1 MNKKVSTLVASM
13 LLATTVGAAS
23 AQTPK
28 GTMSEHP
35 SYSYLASI
43 ESGKFYQLTNGQDV
57 LIMDKTDEGTY
68 VLKFVPYYEA
78 ELAKSLWDIKY
89 IKKNGE
95 NGLAFQFVNLTTGLP
110 ISYDPEKAFDA
121 AKGNPTMYYAKE
133 LSQGVDSWSW
143 LRGTEGASLQASSA
157 VEAYFGAEND
167 SIMTLV
173 DTRNGVAPIKYA
185 TKDFQ
190 KIPSRL
196 KFTVKEASPVF
207 LNAYDLN
214 TMLQSKAEDKL
225 HLTFNG
231 EPVGNEF
238 VNEFTARDYK
248 VVDAV
253 GKNSL
258 SNGTKA
264 DAENALRSAEAT
276 MASSWTT
283 YYEKLGELANSNS
296 ALKDMFKQLQKLEG
310 TIRGIGKELGAA
322 KISESEA
329 RKAYEEAYTKVG
341 EIGQQLKDYA
351 KENGTY
357 DDILAEIAEC
367 EEAVSK
373 AADDLKD
380 LETEYTR
387 IKNTIQQ
394 QQESADASYAEW
406 QQIVNDENKK
416 DVADA
421 LWEQYMNAIIAVT
434 SYKNQKSAFEQSGK
448 LDEART
454 ALQNAEE
461 KKATAVSKLD
471 GNKDLLE
478 EYDRA
483 QSYAYD
489 CGYKYNKARE
499 TREALEDQWFDYLA
513 QKAEIAQ
520 EYKDEMRNNW
530 ALLREKWTA
539 ERQKIAAEKAYNNAL
554 SKYLVVEQ
562 WAANWYSLQT
572 DDNKYLMVDTAYMEN
587 YTAGIKHQKFA
598 VREHATDHDSKNV
611 WQVWND
617 RDINGRFNFR
627 FQYFPTQDSLVIT
640 ADGGNDKYETVTYWK
655 DRVDYQ
661 ISPVWGRNYVK
672 LANLSDKH
680 QEVTLGAPET
690 ILGTWDETLN
700 TRIGLNLVTATPG
713 QNIPKGVYFADIVNS
728 SNADENGAR
737 LMLDLDGELTK
748 VTPAEWNVM
757 KFEDMPAAKWVVD
770 GTTIYGGS
778 PAIKNQESTVY
789 LNRGNY
795 RVKEV
800 KEDGTVILEMTA
812 YNYQGGRDNATIKLT
827 QVSELN
833 SNGFYHENFTANTD
847 TLFTLDYLSIGGGLA
862 VQVGTTENDSIM
874 RVAQGEGTKFVLEM
888 AGDVETYGVADTLK
902 RAMYYIRVNDA
913 NKLANNHKYVTVS
926 LVDGTEMLVVA
937 DKRPTTSK
945 FFLKEMNHVD
955 GTHYYALLAYNEKLD
970 AYDKKAG
977 VIDASGLIKMEDITG
992 ETRTS
997 TFALNS
1003 ERTRFYRELTDEE
1016 LGDSNMVKFYR
1027 TSSTDKEYLYAA
1039 APEEGMTFL
1048 AVEGKGD
1055 NADALAEMSVIPTTA
1070 AGTLM
1075 PQYFIARDVR
1085 EQKGSVDWCG
1095 EDHTSLADSLAC
1107 EHTKV
1112 TPDTLFGNFLVNL
1125 KIDDTK
1131 YKKYDWEGKYTR
1143 LAFLSG
1149 YAVKDEGTMP
1159 GEGEYTTLYIDGK
1172 AVAVNENKHNAAKF
1186 EFRLV
1191 NEEPEQDFLIESES
1205 WAEDKEGKEQPFL
1218 GGVRP
1223 MAKGGWVKVQNGVPV
1238 IVSDEFENVSQ
1249 ADVYNVD
1256 TNVIPT
1262 ANETISI
1269 TEVAIFVQN
1278 GSVVVKNAAGKN
1290 VVITTILGQIVANEV
1305 LTSDYATISVPA
1317 GIAIVSVD
1325 GETAVKVSVR

>member
-143 LRGTEGASLQASSA
+143 LRGTEGASLLAHSE

-173 DTRNGVAPIKYA
+173 DTRTGVAPIKYA

-238 VNEFTARDYK
+238 PNEFTARDYK

-253 GKNSL
+253 GVNSL
-258 SNGTKA
+258 SKGSVEDARDEFESAKSESQSAREAYVAALIEFGKA
-264 DAENALRSAEAT
+264 EYTLNKYTAE
-276 MASSWTT
+276 
-283 YYEKLGELANSNS
+283 
-296 ALKDMFKQLQKLEG
+296 LEE
-310 TIRGIGKELGAA
+310 ISKKRAELGAETVEYQGIRA
-322 KISESEA
+322 DEQA
-329 RKAYEEAYTKVG
+329 
-341 EIGQQLKDYA
+341 Q
-351 KENGTY
+351 
-357 DDILAEIAEC
+357 LAELNEQKGVLSVQL
-367 EEAVSK
+367 EALV
-373 AADDLKD
+373 DD
-380 LETEYTR
+380 ET
-387 IKNTIQQ
+387 
-394 QQESADASYAEW
+394 
-406 QQIVNDENKK
+406 
-416 DVADA
+416 
-421 LWEQYMNAIIAVT
+421 LG
-434 SYKNQKSAFEQSGK
+434 NQ
-448 LDEART
+448 LT
-454 ALQNAEE
+454 
-461 KKATAVSKLD
+461 
-471 GNKDLLE
+471 
-478 EYDRA
+478 
-483 QSYAYD
+483 
-489 CGYKYNKARE
+489 
-499 TREALEDQWFDYLA
+499 EALEAYNSAVVEYDKWEKERDRLQSLA
-513 QKAEIAQ
+513 TEAEKELNQFVETIGSADVSGSLKEVYDNLIEDMESKYSDLEAFEKHEAAYSDPVEKAKA
-520 EYKDEMRNNW
+520 
-530 ALLREKWTA
+530 ALDAVYVSISENTDLKQQYQSICSQIETHEANLREAQAIISKNNIEDGKLQIRDA
-539 ERQKIAAEKAYNNAL
+539 ELQGIVFFANINRNDLREDLFKKKFAWSHARQVCANAL
-554 SKYLVVEQ
+554 NYLLSIRYMEKD
-562 WAANWYSLQT
+562 WYSLKT

-680 QEVTLGAPET
+680 QEVTLGAPEA

-1262 ANETISI
+1262 ANETIST